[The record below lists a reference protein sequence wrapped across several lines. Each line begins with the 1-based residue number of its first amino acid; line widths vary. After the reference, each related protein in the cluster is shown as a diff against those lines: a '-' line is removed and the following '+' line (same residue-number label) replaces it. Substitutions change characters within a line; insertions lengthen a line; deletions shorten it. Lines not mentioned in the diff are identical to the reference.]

1 MKQNSSGSGLE
12 GMDTE
17 QQRFDALVEAYYR
30 PLYRYAYWLC
40 RGQRQTAEDLVQET
54 FLRAW
59 RALDSL
65 QESKAAKAW
74 LTTILRRENARRF
87 QKPQLE
93 LAEYDLEQLADSG
106 TEFAYSP
113 ERDALHQ
120 LVGRLPELYREPLS
134 LQLLFGYTQQE
145 IAEILELPSNT
156 VATRLRRA
164 RLQLRE
170 WLSQPDATL
179 TSRGQS

>member
-1 MKQNSSGSGLE
+1 MKQKTVRSGLE

-40 RGQRQTAEDLVQET
+40 QGQQHIAEDLVQET

-59 RALDSL
+59 RALGSL
-65 QESKAAKAW
+65 QEQKAAKAW

-87 QKPQLE
+87 QKQQLE
-93 LAEYDLEQLADSG
+93 LAEYELEQLADTG
-106 TEFAYSP
+106 TQFVFNAEQD
-113 ERDALHQ
+113 ELHQ
-120 LVGRLPELYREPLS
+120 LIGQLPAHYCEPLS

-170 WLSQPDATL
+170 WLSEPVASSTPR
-179 TSRGQS
+179 SQS

>member
-1 MKQNSSGSGLE
+1 MKQNVPSVGLE
-12 GMDTE
+12 GMDTS

-30 PLYRYAYWLC
+30 PLYRYAFWLC
-40 RGQRQTAEDLVQET
+40 RGQQQTAEDLVQET

-65 QESKAAKAW
+65 QDSSAAKAW

-93 LAEYDLEQLADSG
+93 LAEYDLEQLPDTG
-106 TEFAYSP
+106 TQFAFDP
-113 ERDALHQ
+113 EQDALHQ
-120 LVGRLPELYREPLS
+120 LVGKLPDLYREPLS

-145 IAEILELPSNT
+145 IATILELPGNT

-170 WLSQPDATL
+170 WLSQPEL
-179 TSRGQS
+179 LSTSRGQL